1 MGKQTLEEL
10 KQAYPRLWE
19 KACREFEDEEAR
31 KKAFLALVELQKAKV
46 KEQITKEKLRK
57 KRTRALIL
65 FASALIRELD
75 KQELRN
81 LIQRIRK
88 HLIARE
94 GRREVDYLPFLVE
107 EIKNV
112 KENFEFKIKTEEI
125 KSIHPELAV
134 NPNKTATQTINETAE
149 YIKKVAKQLKQERNN

>member
-1 MGKQTLEEL
+1 MARQNFEEL
-10 KQAYPRLWE
+10 KQRFPKLWQ
-19 KACREFEDEEAR
+19 KASREFEDEEAR
-31 KKAFLALVELQKAKV
+31 KKAFLALVEFQKAKV

-75 KQELRN
+75 KQELKA
-81 LIQRIRK
+81 LIQKARK
-88 HLIARE
+88 YLIARE

-112 KENFEFKIKTEEI
+112 KENFEFEIKTEEI

-149 YIKKVAKQLKQERNN
+149 YIKKVAKQLKQ